1 MDARTVHIDGS
12 HGEGGGQVIRT
23 SLAMSIVTGRAVEL
37 RNVRANRSTG
47 GLRPQHLM
55 SVQAAARISSA
66 AVDGA
71 EVGSTA
77 FAFDP
82 GRVTPGEYI
91 FDIGTAGSTTLVLQ
105 TVLLPL
111 LLADGPSRLEIIGGT
126 LNTHAPPAEF
136 ISETFLPLVRRM
148 GGRVDLELV
157 RYGTYP
163 RGGGRIDVSIQ
174 PATDIVALHLVDDVS
189 SRVSR
194 ARALVLNLPRAV
206 GEREL
211 AVLAKELGLDEHQL
225 ELVES
230 GKVLG
235 AGNAVLVTI
244 DAGDVVE
251 LVSAIG
257 ERRMKAEAVAAAAA
271 AETTAFLTHRVPVG
285 EHLAD
290 QLLLPMLLLGGGSYR
305 TATPSLHATTNVD
318 TIDRFV
324 DSGITFTPQPDAST
338 LVTVPARRL
347 SDPRAAT

>member
-1 MDARTVHIDGS
+1 MDPSTVHIDGS

-23 SLAMSIVTGRAVEL
+23 SLAMSIATGRAVEF
-37 RNVRANRSTG
+37 RNVRANRATG

-55 SVQAAARISSA
+55 AVQAAARISSA

-71 EVGSTA
+71 DVGSTA

-111 LLADGPSRLEIIGGT
+111 LRADGPSRLEIIGGT
-126 LNTHAPPAEF
+126 LNSHAPPAEF
-136 ISETFLPLVRRM
+136 IIETFLPLVRRM

-157 RYGTYP
+157 RHGTYP

-174 PATDIVALHLVDDVS
+174 PATDITALDLVGAVS
-189 SRVSR
+189 PRVR
-194 ARALVLNLPRAV
+194 HARALVLGLPRTV

-211 AVLAKELGLDEHQL
+211 AVLARELALDDHQL

-230 GKVLG
+230 DDVLG
-235 AGNAVLVTI
+235 TGNAVLVQI
-244 DAGDVVE
+244 DAGDVTE

-257 ERRMKAEAVAAAAA
+257 ERRATAEAVAAAAA
-271 AETTAFLTHRVPVG
+271 AEASAFIAHRVPVG

-305 TATPSLHATTNVD
+305 TAMPSLHATTNVD
-318 TIDRFV
+318 TINRFV
-324 DSGITFTPQPDAST
+324 ESGITFAPLPGGSS
-338 LVTVPARRL
+338 LVTVPAARL
-347 SDPRAAT
+347 SDAAAAT